1 MSHIQ
6 IAAEPLETSFDR
18 QDELTDTLD
27 RVLND
32 FPPPIDGGEASE
44 MIAVLFQAAI
54 EGMSNL
60 ADTHRALIAVARDVC
75 EDLTVTDSQ
84 AAQELR
90 DLERSFE
97 G

>member
-1 MSHIQ
+1 MSDIQ
-6 IAAEPLETSFDR
+6 IAAEPLERAFDR
-18 QDELTDTLD
+18 QDELTEDLD
-27 RVLND
+27 RVLNG
-32 FPPPIDGGEASE
+32 FPSAVDGGEASE

-54 EGMSNL
+54 EGMANL

-75 EDLTVTDSQ
+75 EDLTLTDSE

-90 DLERSFE
+90 DLKQSFE